1 MDNKKMLDEILK
13 IRDIRNDLVNFNI
26 KEEEKEVLRRS
37 LNYYEDLLNLDITR
51 NNLNKIEFEN
61 EGIENN
67 IEVIDIPLEMNT
79 NRYNEFIKVDDKELI
94 SIIDN
99 LSNSITNL
107 NLNYD
112 LKIVLLKSLKEYSF
126 YLHDLN
132 LKRQSNQELYN
143 EIMESKSI

>member
-13 IRDIRNDLVNFNI
+13 IRDIRNDLVNLNI

>member
-13 IRDIRNDLVNFNI
+13 IRDIRNDLVNLNI

-143 EIMESKSI
+143 EINEQI